1 MRLGAG
7 KVEGY
12 CPLDILIAREV
23 RSAGLPG
30 SILGMAL
37 IAVVWGF
44 FEGWN
49 YAVICDK
56 IDARYPAKPRFLSWG
71 ALVCAAVC
79 LLFHP
84 MEISLWGVLES
95 LTTFAA
101 IYGMLLVKRETGNAW
116 GCVAAFLLIWN
127 AL

>member
-7 KVEGY
+7 KIEGY
-12 CPLDILIAREV
+12 CPLDIRIAREV

-56 IDARYPAKPRFLSWG
+56 IDARHPAKPRSLSWG
-71 ALVCAAVC
+71 ALVCATVC

-84 MEISLWGVLES
+84 LEISLWGVLES